1 VTVVSR
7 TTRTVLGLLTVTLL
21 LAGCSGDAGERATPE
36 TSQAGP
42 AQLAAE
48 VGSYDLAAGNKA
60 RFMVGLIAG
69 ENRFVSYGTVQFAF
83 AYLGKDKPAASGQ
96 ASIFE
101 TGRFLPIPGSTA
113 AGGKSGPVAVSGA
126 DARGVYAADVIF
138 DRAGYWGVL
147 VNVNLQGQGATG
159 AKTTFQVLAKNLV
172 PAVGTAALRTKNLT
186 VASKGV
192 PKQAIDSRARTEGQ
206 IPDPELHQTTIA
218 QAIADRRPLVVVFST
233 PVYCVSRFCGPITDL
248 VAELAPRYPKAAFV
262 HVEVWQDFEKRQ
274 VNQAA
279 ADWLLRQGDLHEPWV
294 FVIGPD
300 GKIVARFDNVAAKAE
315 VEAALERLPTT

>member
-7 TTRTVLGLLTVTLL
+7 TTRTVIGLLTVALL
-21 LAGCSGDAGERATPE
+21 LAGCSGDATKRATPE
-36 TSQAGP
+36 TTQAGP

-48 VGSYDLAAGNKA
+48 VGSYDLAAGNKT